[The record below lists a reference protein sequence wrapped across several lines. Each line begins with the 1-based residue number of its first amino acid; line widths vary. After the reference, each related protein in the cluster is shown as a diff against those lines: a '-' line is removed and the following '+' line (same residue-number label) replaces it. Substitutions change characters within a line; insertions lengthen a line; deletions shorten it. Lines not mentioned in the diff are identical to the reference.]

1 MMKTNK
7 KTKSKEKEYWVDELL
22 EQTENHRVEPDGSTL
37 YGYDEEPKL
46 FPQGWWLNTKIAIVM
61 VWAAKNPFNDKYD
74 RELNRSGLRLFHP
87 DAYRI
92 FFPFSYILG
101 LISDIIRPE
110 YGTRGDAWVRFFES
124 AVGEIVLLLI
134 FGLIVCGAAIIF
146 CKLTGIGL
154 A

>member
-1 MMKTNK
+1 MKTNK
-7 KTKSKEKEYWVDELL
+7 KKQTEENEYWLDELL

-46 FPQGWWLNTKIAIVM
+46 FSQGWWLNTKNAIVM
-61 VWAAKNPFNDKYD
+61 VWAAKNPFN
-74 RELNRSGLRLFHP
+74 ENRKVIKAGLPLVHP

-92 FFPFSYILG
+92 FFPFSYH
-101 LISDIIRPE
+101 R
-110 YGTRGDAWVRFFES
+110 DAIASKRFFETTFLGELIIEMLVLIGL
-124 AVGEIVLLLI
+124 AVV
-134 FGLIVCGAAIIF
+134 VCGAAIIF

>member
-1 MMKTNK
+1 MKTNK
-7 KTKSKEKEYWVDELL
+7 KTKSKGKEYWVDELL

-46 FPQGWWLNTKIAIVM
+46 FSQGWWLNTKNAIVM
-61 VWAAKNPFNDKYD
+61 VWAAKNPFN
-74 RELNRSGLRLFHP
+74 ENRKVIKAGLPLVHP

-92 FFPFSYILG
+92 FFPFSYY
-101 LISDIIRPE
+101 R
-110 YGTRGDAWVRFFES
+110 DAIASKRFFETTFLGELIIEMLVLIGL
-124 AVGEIVLLLI
+124 AVV
-134 FGLIVCGAAIIF
+134 VCGAAIIF

>member
-1 MMKTNK
+1 MKTNK

-46 FPQGWWLNTKIAIVM
+46 FSQGWWLNTKNAIVM
-61 VWAAKNPFNDKYD
+61 VWAAKNPFN
-74 RELNRSGLRLFHP
+74 ENRKVIKAGLPLVHP

-92 FFPFSYILG
+92 FFPLSYY
-101 LISDIIRPE
+101 R
-110 YGTRGDAWVRFFES
+110 DAIDSKRFFETTFLGELIIEMLVLIGL
-124 AVGEIVLLLI
+124 AVIVS
-134 FGLIVCGAAIIF
+134 GAAILF

>member
-1 MMKTNK
+1 MKTNK

-46 FPQGWWLNTKIAIVM
+46 FSQGWWLNTKNAIVM
-61 VWAAKNPFNDKYD
+61 VWAAKNP
-74 RELNRSGLRLFHP
+74 LNENRKVIKAGLPLVHP

-92 FFPFSYILG
+92 FFPFSYY
-101 LISDIIRPE
+101 R
-110 YGTRGDAWVRFFES
+110 DAIASKWFFETTFLGELIIEMLVLIGL
-124 AVGEIVLLLI
+124 AVV
-134 FGLIVCGAAIIF
+134 VCGAALIF
-146 CKLTGIGL
+146 CKLTGICL

>member
-1 MMKTNK
+1 MKTNK
-7 KTKSKEKEYWVDELL
+7 KKQTDENEYWLDDLL
-22 EQTENHRVEPDGSTL
+22 EQPENHRVEPDGSTL

-46 FPQGWWLNTKIAIVM
+46 FSQGWWLDKKNALTH
-61 VWAAKNPFNDKYD
+61 VWAAKNPFNDN
-74 RELNRSGLRLFHP
+74 RELHLSVLRLLHP

-92 FFPFSYILG
+92 FFPFTYVWG
-101 LISDIIRPE
+101 LIADIINPE

-124 AVGEIVLLLI
+124 SVGEIVLLLI
-134 FGLIVCGAAIIF
+134 LGGAVAIF

>member
-1 MMKTNK
+1 MKTNK
-7 KTKSKEKEYWVDELL
+7 KKQTEENEYWLDDLL
-22 EQTENHRVEPDGSTL
+22 EQPENHKNEPDGSIL

-46 FPQGWWLNTKIAIVM
+46 FSQGWWLDKKNALTH
-61 VWAAKNPFNDKYD
+61 VWAAKNPFNDN
-74 RELNRSGLRLFHP
+74 RELHLSGLRLLHP

-92 FFPFSYILG
+92 FFPFTYVWG
-101 LISDIIRPE
+101 LIADIINPE

-124 AVGEIVLLLI
+124 SVGEIVLLLI
-134 FGLIVCGAAIIF
+134 LGGAVAIF